1 MCHSEMSLCSSLSP
15 GSENDTQ
22 VPPLPEVPPHRLTF
36 DPLKINLSTK
46 FETVKGRMNRMAA
59 RQGLEPQLKVPKT
72 SVLPLH
78 HQARVK
84 MNTAL

>member
-1 MCHSEMSLCSSLSP
+1 
-15 GSENDTQ
+15 
-22 VPPLPEVPPHRLTF
+22 
-36 DPLKINLSTK
+36 
-46 FETVKGRMNRMAA
+46 MNRMAA

-84 MNTAL
+84 LYCPLEF